1 MIQIEMQSVKK
12 NKEKY
17 SMLTPEQKKKDRQ
30 EYKKRWYESVSPER
44 KQEIKQKKSEYNKN
58 RYDNGMVPIR
68 K

>member
-17 SMLTPEQKKKDRQ
+17 SMLTPEQKKNDRQ

-44 KQEIKQKKSEYNKN
+44 KQEIKKKRASIIKI
-58 RYDNGMVPIR
+58 GMIMVWYL
-68 K
+68 

>member
-30 EYKKRWYESVSPER
+30 EYKKRWYESLSPER
-44 KQEIKQKKSEYNKN
+44 KQEIKQKRASIVKI
-58 RYDNGMVPIR
+58 GMIMVWYL
-68 K
+68 